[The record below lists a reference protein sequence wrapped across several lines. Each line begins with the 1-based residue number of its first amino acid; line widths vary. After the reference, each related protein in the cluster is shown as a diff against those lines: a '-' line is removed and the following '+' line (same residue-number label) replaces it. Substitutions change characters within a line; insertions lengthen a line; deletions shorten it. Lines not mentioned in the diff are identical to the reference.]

1 MVRGSKVTTRVR
13 TVSATQKSFQKPAGF
28 GFIETFVSIILL
40 AGFLLSACHL
50 LLNLFS
56 SKLLDQSAS
65 KFVNTFQF
73 ARQAA
78 IESNSKVMVRAVAN
92 NWSKGWEVYAIPS
105 SSISGQKAVSEQSQL
120 LLKQIEL
127 EEVISVSSDDQLTIV
142 FNPNGMT
149 TNLSPLGRTGLTL
162 CNANGKGRQLTML
175 ASGQVQVKE
184 INQGCGVS

>member
-1 MVRGSKVTTRVR
+1 MSRGSKVTTRVR
-13 TVSATQKSFQKPAGF
+13 IVSVKHKSFQKPAGL

-78 IESNSKVMVRAVAN
+78 IENNLKVMVRPIAN
-92 NWSKGWEVYAIPS
+92 NWSKGWEVYAIPLS
-105 SSISGQKAVSEQSQL
+105 SSSGRRALSEESQL
-120 LLKQIEL
+120 LFKQVEL
-127 EEVISVSSDDQLTIV
+127 EEVISVFGDDELTIV

-149 TNLSPLGRTGLTL
+149 TNLSPLGRNGLTL
-162 CNANGKGRQLTML
+162 CNANGNGRQVTML
-175 ASGQVQVKE
+175 AWGQVHVKE
-184 INQGCGVS
+184 TNQGCEVS